1 MEVGLA
7 ILSTPLTCA
16 TPVPDSV
23 ARYHTHAVGPNQCC
37 SAAVHHIAAP
47 VSTVWSVV
55 RRFDDPLT
63 SQFATLNDLCYEL
76 SSLQDLASRG
86 SWRSILDQVARAR
99 KLSLLPKP
107 GGATTT
113 TTSSPPSHHPKWTP
127 SPHRKTNKPET
138 PHMQTL
144 SFFHLGPM
152 EQAFQTLCCIIYRSL
167 FLMSSWIRCIMF
179 FSS

>member
-1 MEVGLA
+1 MHHLQSKCTCPHSSPHQVCDSLHGSWFGYS
-7 ILSTPLTCA
+7 LSTPLTCA

-127 SPHRKTNKPET
+127 STHRKTNKPET
-138 PHMQTL
+138 RSPSL
-144 SFFHLGPM
+144 SH
-152 EQAFQTLCCIIYRSL
+152 
-167 FLMSSWIRCIMF
+167 
-179 FSS
+179 